1 MNTFL
6 KSLDN
11 CINIQY
17 NIDILVFCM
26 SLALRGETSKGRRNE
41 NINIIIA
48 VSDAVWMF
56 YDGGN

>member
-26 SLALRGETSKGRRNE
+26 SLALRGETLKGRRNE
-41 NINIIIA
+41 NINIIA

>member
-1 MNTFL
+1 
-6 KSLDN
+6 
-11 CINIQY
+11 
-17 NIDILVFCM
+17 M